1 MPNPTCASE
10 YAVYT
15 FLVSPPSTSW
25 KSSPTPW
32 RRLVAMLAPG
42 DWLYTDA
49 HYLAA
54 EMEVD
59 AEAARRWLPR
69 PLRLASPARATVFV
83 AWFPHTSF
91 GSVYSEAGLFLH
103 LEHRHRGAVF
113 SPWMIVD
120 DDVALILGRELLG
133 YPKKMGSIAL
143 SIDGDR
149 VSGVASRR
157 GVELIRMEGRL
168 DEREDD
174 PPPMLGRPHRNVRST
189 MGLSVPKIIAF
200 TPREQAIE
208 VRRDGCS
215 NRGFAIRPKGWGT
228 RAAPLGGAC
237 DHAARWGPSK
247 RGRAS
252 ADCFR
257 RLGSGLVSAKPAPA
271 VPALPADRGRNAN

>member
-208 VRRDGCS
+208 VRRAELRVTVGGSERDPLAS
-215 NRGFAIRPKGWGT
+215 LGFGSVLSARIHRVNLGAAFPPLPVSTVSPAWHVRQWLL
-228 RAAPLGGAC
+228 RA
-237 DHAARWGPSK
+237 H
-247 RGRAS
+247 
-252 ADCFR
+252 
-257 RLGSGLVSAKPAPA
+257 
-271 VPALPADRGRNAN
+271 